1 MPAHIDL
8 IILVDAGILRFIKCR
23 RLGRLS
29 LCVIQCLIGYPTDIT
44 ILCSY
49 IAPIIIGFKKHH
61 LLSLGCLSE
70 YFTLDTALITDC
82 CILLQCYNLLFC
94 PLCSHHNTVRLS
106 ILGIIHLRMCL
117 HIICSHI
124 AAVIVSTHDHVTLIR
139 ITAAIPCL
147 HSIFLLIRGYH
158 HHFCRRCKQQQ
169 LLIVIPIKT
178 TVDGFC
184 DQSHTQINSAVNG
197 NSLVFLQ
204 YFLIQRDGIFILR

>member
-70 YFTLDTALITDC
+70 YFTLDTALIAD
-82 CILLQCYNLLFC
+82 
-94 PLCSHHNTVRLS
+94 
-106 ILGIIHLRMCL
+106 
-117 HIICSHI
+117 CSHI
-124 AAVIVSTHDHVTLIR
+124 ATVIVSTHDHVTLIR

-184 DQSHTQINSAVNG
+184 DQIHTQINSAVNG
-197 NSLVFLQ
+197 NSPVFLQ